1 MGGRLKAS
9 LCNIACERRETETG
23 WRGLGGVIREEAP
36 CYVVYAWR
44 APNTHNEGT
53 LCTLCPQRFECLI
66 FYLNSGILQIILTR
80 RTSAFPNSFI
90 YSFGE
95 LGGEI
100 LWMTGWRD
108 EWINP
113 MWECVCVH
121 SLSMSASC
129 RQLASYTFAGAIL
142 HIKVSGKW
150 RKKTPTHSQKH
161 PRTYKKNKKKRVLRS
176 G

>member
-80 RTSAFPNSFI
+80 RTSAFPNSLI

-108 EWINP
+108 EWMNP
-113 MWECVCVH
+113 IWARACVLCARNPCQWVRVAV
-121 SLSMSASC
+121 SYSC
-129 RQLASYTFAGAIL
+129 TFAGAIL
-142 HIKVSGKW
+142 HIKVSVKI
-150 RKKTPTHSQKH
+150 
-161 PRTYKKNKKKRVLRS
+161 KKKK
-176 G
+176 